1 MPSRILRGVLIVLL
15 SIIVARYVWLA
26 VAVRE
31 AGKTV
36 DNIQVKLAANDV
48 KRIRE
53 VLDFL
58 SGAYRLGGQ
67 EGQTYKT
74 DNYTAFRNRI
84 QRIADSLGGMPMVL
98 PDRPNFTA
106 FSYTESSKGYHIKV
120 RAKGSTEAV
129 VHATQDR
136 LWYQ

>member
-1 MPSRILRGVLIVLL
+1 MSSKVLRGVLIVLL
-15 SIIVARYVWLA
+15 SIIVARYIWLA

-31 AGKTV
+31 TGKTL
-36 DNIQVKLAANDV
+36 DTLQVKLAINDV

-58 SGAYRLGGQ
+58 SGAYSLQ
-67 EGQTYKT
+67 EEQSYKT
-74 DNYTAFRNRI
+74 DDYTAFKNRI
-84 QRIADSLGGMPMVL
+84 QRIADSLGGMPMAL
-98 PDRPNFTA
+98 PDPPNFTD
-106 FSYTESSKGYHIKV
+106 FFYTERQKGYHIKV
-120 RAKGSTEAV
+120 RPKGSNETI

>member
-1 MPSRILRGVLIVLL
+1 MSSRILRGVLIVLL
-15 SIIVARYVWLA
+15 SLIVARYVWLA
-26 VAVRE
+26 VVVRE
-31 AGKTV
+31 TGKTV
-36 DNIQVKLAANDV
+36 DNIQVKLAINDV
-48 KRIRE
+48 KQIRE

-58 SGAYRLGGQ
+58 SGAYSRREG

-84 QRIADSLGGMPMVL
+84 QQIADSLGGMPMGL
-98 PDRPNFTA
+98 PDRPNFA
-106 FSYTESSKGYHIKV
+106 DFSYTESKKGYHIKV
-120 RAKGSTEAV
+120 RAKGSSGTV

>member
-1 MPSRILRGVLIVLL
+1 LL
-15 SIIVARYVWLA
+15 SIIIARYIWLA

-31 AGKTV
+31 TGKAV
-36 DNIQVKLAANDV
+36 GNVQVKLAINDV

-58 SGAYRLGGQ
+58 SGAYSLGDQ
-67 EGQTYKT
+67 EGQTYKAN
-74 DNYTAFRNRI
+74 NYTTFKNRI

-98 PDRPNFTA
+98 PDRPNFTD
-106 FSYTESSKGYHIKV
+106 FSYTESKKGYHIKV
-120 RAKGSTEAV
+120 SAKSSSGTV

-136 LWYQ
+136 LWHE

>member
-1 MPSRILRGVLIVLL
+1 MSYRILRGLLIVLL
-15 SIIVARYVWLA
+15 SIIIARYIWLA

-36 DNIQVKLAANDV
+36 DKVQVKLATNDV

-53 VLDFL
+53 ALDFL
-58 SGAYRLGGQ
+58 SGAYSLGDQ

-74 DNYTAFRNRI
+74 NNYAAFKNRI
-84 QRIADSLGGMPMVL
+84 QQIANTLGGMPMVL
-98 PDRPNFTA
+98 PGRPNFTD
-106 FSYTESSKGYHIKV
+106 FSYTGSKKGYHIKV
-120 RAKGSTEAV
+120 SAKGSSGTV

-136 LWYQ
+136 LWHE